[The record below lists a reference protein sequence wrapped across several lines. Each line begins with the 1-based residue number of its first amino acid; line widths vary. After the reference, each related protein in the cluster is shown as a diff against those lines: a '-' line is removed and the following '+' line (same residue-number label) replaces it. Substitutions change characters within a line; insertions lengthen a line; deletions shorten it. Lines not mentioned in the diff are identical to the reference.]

1 MSTHAIYRGQVGHQR
16 LQPKPHG
23 LHYDIQYFWLDLCAL
38 AELPLQIRRES
49 FGAFSLRRRDY
60 FKGCAAVAGID
71 DLAEAA
77 LSRAAQLGADISLID
92 QVFLLTPLANWGVY
106 FSPLTQYYLYQ
117 QGQPRYLL
125 AEVSN
130 TPWNQRHHYLV
141 PLEQSGVTEFSHA
154 KNFHVS
160 PFNPLDMQYHWRI
173 EAPEAQFHLLLQNSR
188 QGSKVFSAWFRL
200 MREPLNADNVRN
212 MLIRQPW
219 QNVQVVIRIYW
230 QALKLLCKGLPFYS
244 HQKPKDQSV

>member
-1 MSTHAIYRGQVGHQR
+1 
-16 LQPKPHG
+16 
-23 LHYDIQYFWLDLCAL
+23 
-38 AELPLQIRRES
+38 
-49 FGAFSLRRRDY
+49 
-60 FKGCAAVAGID
+60 
-71 DLAEAA
+71 
-77 LSRAAQLGADISLID
+77 
-92 QVFLLTPLANWGVY
+92 VFLLTPLANWGVY

-141 PLEQSGVTEFSHA
+141 PLEHSGVTEFSHA

-173 EAPEAQFHLLLQNSR
+173 EAPEAQFNLLLQNSR

-230 QALKLLCKGLPFYS
+230 QALKLLCKGMPFYS

>member
-1 MSTHAIYRGQVGHQR
+1 MADHAIYRGQVGHQR
-16 LQPKPHG
+16 LRPKPHG
-23 LHYDIQYFWLDLCAL
+23 LQYDIQYFWLDLMAL
-38 AELPLQIRRES
+38 SELPSAIKREQ

-60 FKGCAAVAGID
+60 FNGAALVAD
-71 DLAEAA
+71 EPDLAQAA
-77 LSRAAQLGADISLID
+77 KIMAGQLGADVSEID
-92 QVFLLTPLANWGVY
+92 QVFMLSPLANWGLY

-117 QGQPRYLL
+117 QGVARYLL

-141 PLEQSGVTEFSHA
+141 PLQAGAVTQFSHA

-173 EAPEAQFHLLLQNSR
+173 EPPAALFKLLLQNSR
-188 QGSKVFSAWFRL
+188 AGQTVFSAWFTL
-200 MREPLNADNVRN
+200 AKEPLTMPNIRQ

-219 QNVQVVIRIYW
+219 QNVQVLMRIYW

-244 HQKPKDQSV
+244 HQKPKDQSI

>member
-1 MSTHAIYRGQVGHQR
+1 MSAHAIYRGQVGHQR
-16 LQPKPHG
+16 LKPKPHG
-23 LHYDIQYFWLDLCAL
+23 LHYDIQYFWLDLGAL
-38 AELPLQIRRES
+38 AELPPQIQRES

-60 FKGCAAVAGID
+60 FQGCAAVAGIA

-77 LSRAAQLGADISLID
+77 RVRAAALGADISDID
-92 QVFLLTPLANWGVY
+92 QVFLLSPLANWGVY
-106 FSPLTQYYLYQ
+106 FSPLTQYYLYR
-117 QGQPRYLL
+117 QGQPSYLL

-130 TPWNQRHHYLV
+130 TPWNERHHYLV
-141 PLEQSGVTEFSHA
+141 PLGADGVTEFSHA

-160 PFNPLDMQYHWRI
+160 PFNPLDMQYYWRI
-173 EAPEAQFHLLLQNSR
+173 AAPATQFNLLLQNSR
-188 QGSKVFSAWFRL
+188 LGEKVFSAWFRL
-200 MREPLNADNVRN
+200 QREALDAHSIRR

-230 QALKLLCKGLPFYS
+230 QALKLLVKGLPFYS